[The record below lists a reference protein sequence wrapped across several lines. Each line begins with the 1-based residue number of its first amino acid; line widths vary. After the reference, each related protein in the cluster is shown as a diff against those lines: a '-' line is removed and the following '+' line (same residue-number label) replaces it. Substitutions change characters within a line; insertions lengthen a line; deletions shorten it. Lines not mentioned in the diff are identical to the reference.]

1 MSESFNRTLDA
12 LIAVGLG
19 ANKGFWMIQPR
30 DDEGQWIEMGA
41 DVLFRFRTGKGN
53 LVVATAKGIYVGPSK
68 RPGYARVLISKDNE
82 NGLKAGVY
90 DIKSKNLQ
98 QFKAIIPGMDGESSG
113 TRLDKFGKPVQTLA
127 DAELPALEDLLKSAV
142 KITPQDERLAK
153 GELTPEERSAQDEA
167 RKTSPLADKPAG
179 FENDNPAEA
188 EKLLKDAGADIR
200 PASVPEEKT
209 SEVERSPID
218 EALADVAYN
227 GDTKKTVDDLIDDSL
242 AAARRAE
249 AKEQPLSE
257 VEIGDVLIGPDGTE
271 YSVLDENRSRTNDPG
286 KRHLKVQRISDGE
299 IFNFS
304 GAWNERRKVIKGGAR
319 LPNRPPRPA
328 RPTATNDQIKR
339 LLELEDSGISD
350 PKLAKQVAEALD
362 SRLEDLDGNKL
373 DSLISKVER
382 DQKGGAKVGTPAD
395 KQNDGTIDEPT
406 EIPAAP
412 GLQPTNF
419 PPKDRLDDGSEFELP
434 VLSNDELDAARA
446 MRLDPLLDPD
456 GTPAKYL
463 DENNRVVAAE
473 DPFSLLAA
481 LAKIFPNARFTK
493 DGALVLHRQK
503 DKDGRIFELRAN
515 NSGKKAI
522 VYSMRWTD
530 PATGQ
535 YTEYQHKDDRHSIT
549 ALFRKDNGPQDLLDR
564 LLGRTDNKG
573 KNWATLRFGNSSW
586 GPEDS
591 LFKRLRWFMSGTG
604 DRKKMEDI
612 ASNAIRLALGRQ
624 AVYHKDGT
632 IKNSEIPSLWDALK
646 EYRASGTNRRNRD
659 PEAANDL
666 YQTLYAVFGRIPL
679 DEKSHSIAKK
689 ALRREYRRL
698 NPNASQGEVAS
709 FDMMITNSSER
720 MRGIY
725 READAKVRSLRYASK
740 DRTRVIEQ
748 GMTVEY
754 TNNVGETSNVKVVG
768 LVENVNAVVRNLTSY
783 DYGDYVIVKDVNGR
797 QIELN
802 ALKLKIL
809 RDQNSTLSVYKPN
822 LQNEALRQKRIEQ
835 GVWSPES
842 GESAGTRDRTPRY
855 SPIPG
860 QDTILSDPP
869 PAPQLVDDF
878 VTGEMLYDKEG
889 RPLGIIKSVKPIVG
903 RDGQQGL
910 AFLFTKPDGT
920 EGKVAYALGTE
931 ITPKKA

>member
-1 MSESFNRTLDA
+1 MSDSFDHLPDA

-41 DVLFRFRTGKGN
+41 HVIFRFRTGKGN
-53 LVVATAKGIYVGPSK
+53 LVVATQHGVYVGPSGK
-68 RPGYARVLISKDNE
+68 PGFARVLIPKDTPE
-82 NGLKAGVY
+82 GLKAGVY
-90 DIKSKNLQ
+90 DIESRNLQ
-98 QFKAIIPGMDGESSG
+98 QFKAIIPGMDGKSSE
-113 TRLDKFGKPVQTLA
+113 TRLDKFGKPVQTLD
-127 DAELPALEDLLKSAV
+127 DAKLPALNDLLKTARA
-142 KITPQDERLAK
+142 ITPQDQRLAK
-153 GELTPEERSAQDEA
+153 GDLTPEERSAQDEA
-167 RKTSPLADKPAG
+167 RKSSPLADKPAG
-179 FENDNPAEA
+179 FENEKPAEA
-188 EKLLKDAGADIR
+188 EKLLKDAGAEITPTEGPSEAPAVK
-200 PASVPEEKT
+200 PASVNKKSKSSSET
-209 SEVERSPID
+209 SPAPGTADDRSPI
-218 EALADVAYN
+218 EEIMAEVAYN
-227 GDTKKTVDDLIDDSL
+227 GDTKKTVDDLI
-242 AAARRAE
+242 
-249 AKEQPLSE
+249 KEQQGLDLAREAEPTITPTLPLDLNVGDIITNSRGMHFE
-257 VEIGDVLIGPDGTE
+257 VESIRLGNAGNGIPADIMLKAPNGETIRIAHDMRKPLNVVPGRKATPSRPRAPRKNPEKVNAPDSTKTSAPE
-271 YSVLDENRSRTNDPG
+271 TKKEATPN
-286 KRHLKVQRISDGE
+286 DGE
-299 IFNFS
+299 IDLTD
-304 GAWNERRKVIKGGAR
+304 AQE
-319 LPNRPPRPA
+319 LPA
-328 RPTATNDQIKR
+328 PT
-339 LLELEDSGISD
+339 
-350 PKLAKQVAEALD
+350 
-362 SRLEDLDGNKL
+362 
-373 DSLISKVER
+373 
-382 DQKGGAKVGTPAD
+382 
-395 KQNDGTIDEPT
+395 
-406 EIPAAP
+406 P
-412 GLQPTNF
+412 GLQPANF
-419 PPKDRLDDGSEFELP
+419 PPKDRMDDGSEFELP

-456 GTPAKYL
+456 GTPAKYV
-463 DENNRVVAAE
+463 DENNRVVDAE

-481 LAKIFPNARFTK
+481 LAKIFPNAKFTK

-612 ASNAIRLALGRQ
+612 ASNAIRLAQGRQ

-632 IKNSEIPSLWDALK
+632 IKNSEIPSLWEALK
-646 EYRASGTNRRNRD
+646 AYRASGTNYRDRD
-659 PEAANDL
+659 PEVANDL

-698 NPNASQGEVAS
+698 NPNASQGETAS
-709 FDMMITNSSER
+709 FDVMITNTSER
-720 MRGIY
+720 LRGIY
-725 READAKVRSLRYASK
+725 REPDAKVRSIRYASK
-740 DRTRVIEQ
+740 DRTRTIEQ

-754 TNNVGETSNVKVVG
+754 TNNVGETSTVKVVG
-768 LVENVNAVVRNLTSY
+768 LVENRNAVVRNLTSY
-783 DYGDYVIVKDVNGR
+783 DYGDYVVVKDANGR
-797 QIELN
+797 QTELN

-809 RDQNSTLSVYKPN
+809 RDQNSALTVYKPN
-822 LQNEALRQKRIEQ
+822 LQEEALRQKRIEQ

-842 GESAGTRDRTPRY
+842 GESTGTRDRAPRY

-860 QDTILSDPP
+860 QDTVLSDPP